1 MTTLPVTYRLTVDTE
16 NAAETFW
23 DAMRAS
29 DILTPGSL
37 EKVEDAIDRDGFV
50 FVDETTMKEIES
62 IDGWDDGPD
71 YAPTALVVERL
82 DGADLNTT
90 ASPLAIARMTALA
103 RAYNHGWAQ
112 GFDRYYPPSTM
123 VQVLAAYDAAQAA
136 DDQHRIVI
144 PSLVHESGS
153 GRTKWRIADDG
164 AVTATI
170 YAPEF
175 YGEGRSDYDLVERV
189 TITVA
194 PDGAHVLIQL
204 QGCDIEDLDRACRV
218 WRAVRNV
225 VLRPEPTQD
234 DFTPEIVHRIS
245 RPDPAEEVMIVVN
258 H

>member
-23 DAMRAS
+23 EALRAS
-29 DILTPGSL
+29 PFARIETALDTN
-37 EKVEDAIDRDGFV
+37 GFAL
-50 FVDETTMKEIES
+50 VDETTMKAMKAL
-62 IDGWDDGPD
+62 DGWDDGPD

-90 ASPLAIARMTALA
+90 ACPLAIARMTALA
-103 RAYNHGWAQ
+103 HTYHHGWAQ
-112 GFDRYYPPSTM
+112 GFDRYNPPSTM
-123 VQVLAAYDAAQAA
+123 AQVLAAYDAAQAA
-136 DDQHRIVI
+136 DDHHRIVI

-153 GRTKWRIADDG
+153 GRTKWRIANDG

-170 YAPEF
+170 YATEF

-189 TITVA
+189 TLTVA

-245 RPDPAEEVMIVVN
+245 RPDPAEEVMIVTER
-258 H
+258 